1 MSYFDDNQD
10 RIIYGPRPSE
20 LLRQA
25 TPRAYY
31 NKKDG
36 TRQFIDEMS
45 DSHLRN
51 ALALAERKG
60 NKLACKYLKEEIEK
74 RKYKQETNNINIIT

>member
-20 LLRQA
+20 LLRRI

-31 NKKDG
+31 
-36 TRQFIDEMS
+36 T
-45 DSHLRN
+45 
-51 ALALAERKG
+51 
-60 NKLACKYLKEEIEK
+60 KEEIEK
-74 RKYKQETNNINIIT
+74 RQRKQN

>member
-10 RIIYGPRPSE
+10 RIIYGPTPSE
-20 LLRQA
+20 LIRRK

-31 NKKDG
+31 AKKDG
-36 TRQFIDEMS
+36 TIQWIDEMS
-45 DSHLRN
+45 DSHLHN

-60 NKLACKYLKEEIEK
+60 NKLACKHLKEEIEK
-74 RKYKQETNNINIIT
+74 RKRKESLRRRD